1 MLSDS
6 VVVKKFRT
14 FGLEGISMID
24 HHSLAADPFVRNPF
38 SSAAAAERALN
49 AAILQADISSFE
61 EYLEIFDAFYSDEIE
76 ASSDTGEGSI
86 RGKAR
91 VRSILLDFLIPLH
104 VLAEVGGLS
113 ISLRETPIPGDA
125 VGEAHSAWT
134 LELAGVSGKT
144 CTLSWRTFRKWDGA
158 YVVYEHHYDQQ
169 QSGEPL
175 TSDDLYFNAAG
186 SEGGWCQEP
195 S

>member
-1 MLSDS
+1 
-6 VVVKKFRT
+6 
-14 FGLEGISMID
+14 MID
-24 HHSLAADPFVRNPF
+24 HHSLAADPFVRSPF

-49 AAILQADISSFE
+49 AAILQADISSSFE

-113 ISLRETPIPGDA
+113 ISLREAPIPGDA

-169 QSGEPL
+169 QSGGPL
-175 TSDDLYFNAAG
+175 TSDDLYFNAAD
-186 SEGGWCQEP
+186 SEGGRQET